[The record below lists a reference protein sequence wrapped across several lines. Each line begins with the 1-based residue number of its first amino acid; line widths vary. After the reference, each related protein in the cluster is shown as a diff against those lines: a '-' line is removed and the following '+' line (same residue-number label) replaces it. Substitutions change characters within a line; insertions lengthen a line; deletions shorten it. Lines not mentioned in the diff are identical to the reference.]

1 MIEVRYQDR
10 LGNNLFQYCMGR
22 ILAEE
27 LGFGLKCDPLPGF
40 PNTAEIVAG
49 PLHEG
54 PLEII
59 TGHAIPFRSMIKDTT
74 PRHIVLE
81 GWFQRAEFYKPYRD
95 RIRRWLEMPRQ
106 ESPSSGSR
114 ELVVHVRRTDY
125 IAIGW
130 ALPFSYYQ
138 QAIDLI
144 YKPGMVVSIA
154 TDDPHDPFFD
164 HFKRWRTVF
173 LKGGVMEHFE
183 AMRDARNLVMSQSSY
198 SWWAAFLSKSQ
209 RTICPIPISG
219 VWSQSREIERGN
231 LLVDRDLFE
240 CVTCEDVY
248 KPNFRESLHQRRI
261 RFIRRLRSRLLS

>member
-40 PNTAEIVAG
+40 PNTSEIVAG
-49 PLHEG
+49 NTHDG
-54 PLEII
+54 PLEIV
-59 TGHAIPFRSMIKDTT
+59 TGHAIPFRSILKDPT
-74 PRHIVLE
+74 PRHIVLA

-95 RIRRWLEMPRQ
+95 RIRRWLEAPRPHDVA
-106 ESPSSGSR
+106 SVSHD
-114 ELVVHVRRTDY
+114 LVVHVRRTDY
-125 IAIGW
+125 IANGW

-144 YKPGMVVSIA
+144 YQPGMVVSIA

-164 HFKRWRTVF
+164 HFKRWRPVF
-173 LKGGVMEHFE
+173 LKGGVMDHFE

-231 LLVDRDLFE
+231 LLVDSELFE
-240 CVTCEDVY
+240 CLECEDIY
-248 KPNFRESLHQRRI
+248 RPTIRELLYQKKLTL
-261 RFIRRLRSRLLS
+261 IRRLCVKLGY